1 MKEEGWGGGAH
12 EKQKEIRLVE
22 RERKESEIRRK
33 EEGGFDKKG
42 CLNIWQL
49 VVSFSFSFSIF
60 LLEADGKVLL
70 SCVCDCWTSL
80 VRVCSNVHSHS
91 VLSDSVM
98 LTASRLMW
106 KTSHVQ
112 WLSMGNLGM
121 GRVSWVVKIGRP
133 CVKWIFS
140 LDTLNLGHV
149 STLEHVSKSGRIQ
162 WKNSLDRSLAYQ
174 NQYQTWNST

>member
-1 MKEEGWGGGAH
+1 MKEEGWGGPRETERDSFGS
-12 EKQKEIRLVE
+12 E
-22 RERKESEIRRK
+22 REKRIRNQKKRG
-33 EEGGFDKKG
+33 GGFDKKG

-162 WKNSLDRSLAYQ
+162 WKNSLDRSLVYQ